1 MQQNGSPAINSKEMK
16 QFNWFFLFCLWCGL
30 IQGQRSEDFGFRHL
44 QYQFEGD
51 TVEVLVKSKKGEEHL
66 KKPIFFSVQ
75 GSLAVPLIIHNKKH
89 RTSYTT
95 LEEGFVEDQ
104 YHLVIVNKPGVPLVA
119 HQDSLVGQE
128 FFIDRDNYR
137 YSEKYLKN
145 NNKEYYVARN
155 LTIIDSLFKK
165 EWVDTSKLIV
175 SGHSQGSGIAASMC
189 DMSPKPTHLI
199 YSSGLPY
206 FSTMLAIIAK
216 ERMKEGIENNPR
228 IERAFTS
235 WLEVLDDPFN
245 HYNPHRDSNKTLY
258 SFSKN
263 ENEILKRLK
272 IPVLISYGTMDESSP
287 YQDMFRLETLRD
299 RTEQITFMPF
309 VGLDHNYHS
318 NTQNIDFLKNVVSD
332 WLNWIALH

>member
-1 MQQNGSPAINSKEMK
+1 MK
-16 QFNWFFLFCLWCGL
+16 NLKWFVSLSLLCILMH
-30 IQGQRSEDFGFRHL
+30 GQTPKDFGFKHL
-44 QYQFEGD
+44 QYQFQGD
-51 TVEVLVKSKKGEEHL
+51 IVDVLVKSKKGEEQI
-66 KKPIFFSVQ
+66 KKPVFLSVQ
-75 GSLAVPLIIHNKKH
+75 GSLAVPLIIHDGER
-89 RTSYTT
+89 RTSYAT
-95 LEEGFVEDQ
+95 LEEGFVEDKF
-104 YHLVIVNKPGVPLVA
+104 HLVIINKPGVPLIA
-119 HQDSLVGQE
+119 HQDSLIHNE
-128 FFIDRDNYR
+128 YFIDKDNYR
-137 YSEKYLKN
+137 YSNTYLTN
-145 NNKEYYVARN
+145 NNKEYYVSRN
-155 LTIIDSLFKK
+155 LAIIDSLFKE

-189 DMSPKPTHLI
+189 DMSLKPTHLI

-216 ERMKEGIENNPR
+216 ERMREGIENNPR

-235 WLEVLDDPFN
+235 WQEVLDDPFN

-299 RTEQITFMPF
+299 RTEHITFMPY
-309 VGLDHNYHS
+309 VGLDHNYQS